1 MIRFSICGAASY
13 ACGELLR
20 LMVHHPDTQVA
31 HLADSFAAG
40 RKIQDEHPALAG
52 FYDQEILPL
61 NDETLDMIVMKISEI
76 MTMTRNSKSPC
87 TCREEIIWCEISVP
101 LGAQPASESRM
112 KVRRLS
118 RVKGVEESWRQAS

>member
-20 LMVHHPDTQVA
+20 LMVNHPETQVA

-61 NDETLDMIVMKISEI
+61 NDETVDVTRRFGRSGTTWTTP
-76 MTMTRNSKSPC
+76 TMR
-87 TCREEIIWCEISVP
+87 
-101 LGAQPASESRM
+101 
-112 KVRRLS
+112 
-118 RVKGVEESWRQAS
+118 

>member
-20 LMVHHPDTQVA
+20 LMVNHPETQVA

-61 NDETLDMIVMKISEI
+61 NDETVDMIVKDSDVVF
-76 MTMTRNSKSPC
+76 TAGGRGHRVRH
-87 TCREEIIWCEISVP
+87 CREGAGGRQEVHRLRRRHPVP
-101 LGAQPASESRM
+101 
-112 KVRRLS
+112 
-118 RVKGVEESWRQAS
+118 

>member
-20 LMVHHPDTQVA
+20 LMVNHPETQVA

-61 NDETLDMIVMKISEI
+61 NDETLDMIVKDSDVVF
-76 MTMTRNSKSPC
+76 TAVDAGRVRH
-87 TCREEIIWCEISVP
+87 CRE
-101 LGAQPASESRM
+101 GAGGRQEVHRL
-112 KVRRLS
+112 RRRHSLP
-118 RVKGVEESWRQAS
+118 